1 MARRASVI
9 SDPPTGLRVARFP
22 RRYHFIL
29 TDGETLLRDHNG
41 IDLPNDHAALRYAQQ
56 LARGFKW
63 IRWSIFVTDPE
74 GNMIGKVG

>member
-1 MARRASVI
+1 MTRLGSVI
-9 SDPPTGLRVARFP
+9 SDATTDLHLARLP
-22 RRYHFIL
+22 RRYHFML
-29 TDGETLLRDHNG
+29 RDGETLLRDHKG
-41 IDLPNDHAALRYAQQ
+41 IDLPNDQAALRYAQQ